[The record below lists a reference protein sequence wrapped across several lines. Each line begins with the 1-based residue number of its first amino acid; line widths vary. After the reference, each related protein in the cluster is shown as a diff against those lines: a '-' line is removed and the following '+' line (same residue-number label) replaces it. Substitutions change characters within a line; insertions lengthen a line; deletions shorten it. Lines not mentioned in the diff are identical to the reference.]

1 MGTVGYKEIAE
12 VLGGR
17 KVFGTSVRSVWFW
30 TDLIEEGFPFG
41 ALESLKKILRLS
53 DREISSALDV
63 STKTAS
69 RWRHGEKTRLP
80 SSVSDRIFRYA
91 RIFALAEQV
100 LEDRDAARDWL
111 HDTQIGLGGRSPID
125 LMRTEA
131 GAREVESL
139 LIRIEHSIL
148 S

>member
-1 MGTVGYKEIAE
+1 MATVEYKEIAE
-12 VLGGR
+12 ILGGR
-17 KVFGTSVRSVWFW
+17 RVFGKSVRGVWFW
-30 TDLIEEGFPFG
+30 TGQIEKGFPFS
-41 ALESLKKILRLS
+41 ALENLKEVLKLS
-53 DREISSALDV
+53 DREISNALDV

-100 LEDRDAARDWL
+100 LEDRDAAREWL
-111 HDTQIGLGGRSPID
+111 HDTQIGLGGRTPID

-131 GAREVESL
+131 GTREVESL
-139 LIRIEHSIL
+139 LIRIEHGVL
-148 S
+148 T

>member
-1 MGTVGYKEIAE
+1 MGTVEYKEIAE

-17 KVFGTSVRSVWFW
+17 KVFGKSVWSVWFW
-30 TDLIEEGFPFG
+30 AGQIEKGFPFG
-41 ALESLKKILRLS
+41 ALENLKKVLKLS
-53 DREISSALDV
+53 DREISNALDV

-100 LEDRDAARDWL
+100 LEDRSAAREWL
-111 HDTQIGLGGRSPID
+111 HDTQIGLGGRAPID

-139 LIRIEHSIL
+139 LTRIEHSVL
-148 S
+148 T